1 MGTGKTTR
9 RLLLGAALAAAPRLL
24 SGAGL
29 PVTAG
34 HPRLLLTQEKRVF
47 LQSKVSSAD
56 PSWIALR
63 QRADLLTGYAINPYV
78 YSRRTDEPDNT
89 IFYDYQ
95 GQGWFDAALP
105 LGFAYQMTG
114 NAVYAN
120 KLLALADEM
129 VRAQNDPS
137 NNPPYGLP
145 PIEPDDYYPTRY
157 VGPVLAFIYDWC
169 HEALGAVRQ
178 AQMVALMNAYFDD
191 LRANAYQRND
201 HADGNYFFSHAY
213 CAAAMGYASFGDNPR
228 AQEMIDY
235 ARARFDGSASP
246 LLAADNVPS
255 DYFSQLFEGGYPP
268 EIARDFNGPAI
279 TAAPYRGGFLLQ
291 GWAYGSGTL
300 DRVIDYMLFVESA
313 TGERL
318 SALHADW
325 ISQVW
330 KAEKESMAPNRFEID
345 PVGDWGGD
353 YGAAVLHGLP
363 LRLATVLAGTPD
375 GPGAQHFAASE
386 LAAASPYA
394 DFPDEIYQSAYQPA
408 PWEAFFFDDASRP
421 SEELSLP
428 PFYSGFAPGTGAGS
442 SNGAMPYFVMRSDW
456 SSSATWASASMGAAW
471 YDDHQHFNAGHIYI
485 RRGDDALLVDAA
497 SWMPEGDHGIVGS
510 STEENTAAAANT
522 LFVDD
527 YGDFQNTGEQYLGG
541 QGAWGRDEVVAAE
554 QNDGGT
560 YVRCDLTS
568 AYDNGGDPAAQV
580 GRRLD
585 HFYRSFLYLRS
596 AGVFVVFDQV
606 RAEASS
612 NARGPYRKQLRWHFP
627 QAPEVSG
634 RTAAVVRGSSRLQL
648 DTLLPADA
656 SIAVVDESAN
666 PDSAIA
672 PCDNPCNS
680 KTWRLEVGGPAQALE
695 VPFLT
700 VLSAGAA
707 ADPSMIT
714 AALVSPD
721 GLLTGASIT
730 AAGQTNVVY
739 FNAQPGQSP
748 APLTSATFSASIT
761 SVAAYTI
768 CGVIPGARYRWSASA
783 ATVTVTQDAAGDL
796 VASPAGVLRYAAG
809 SGREVV
815 LVPRRERAPRT
826 VTR

>member
-1 MGTGKTTR
+1 MLIAGS
-9 RLLLGAALAAAPRLL
+9 RLLA
-24 SGAGL
+24 GAGL

-34 HPRLLLTQEKRVF
+34 HPRLLLTPPKRVF
-47 LQSKVSSAD
+47 LESKVASSD

-63 QRADLLTGYAINPYV
+63 GQADRLAGYGINPYV

-95 GQGWFDAALP
+95 GEGWFSATLP
-105 LGFAYQMTG
+105 LGLAYQMTG
-114 NAVYAN
+114 DPIYSA

-129 VRAQNDPS
+129 VRAQSDPA

-169 HEALGAVRQ
+169 HEALGASRQ
-178 AQMVALMNAYFDD
+178 AQMVTLMNAYFDD

-228 AQEMIDY
+228 AQEMIEY
-235 ARARFDGSASP
+235 ARARFDGSASS
-246 LLAADNVPS
+246 LLTADNVPT

-291 GWAYGSGTL
+291 GWAYGTGTL
-300 DRVIDYMLFVESA
+300 DRLIDYTLIVESA

-325 ISQVW
+325 FSQVL
-330 KAEKESMAPNRFEID
+330 KAEKESLAPNRFEID

-363 LRLATVLAGTPD
+363 LRLAAVLAGTPD
-375 GPGAQHFAASE
+375 GPGAQHFAVSE
-386 LAAASPYA
+386 ISAASPYA
-394 DFPDEIYQSAYQPA
+394 DFPNEIYQSAYLPA
-408 PWEAFFFDDASRP
+408 PWEAFFFEDASRP
-421 SEELSLP
+421 SEELVLA
-428 PFYSGFAPGTGAGS
+428 PFYSGFAFGAGTGE

-456 SSSATWASASMGAAW
+456 GSNAIWASAGMGAAW
-471 YDDHQHFNAGHIYI
+471 YDDHQHYNAGHVYI

-522 LFVDD
+522 LFFDD

-541 QGAWGRDEVVAAE
+541 QGAWGRDEVVAA
-554 QNDGGT
+554 QQDDGGT
-560 YVRCDLTS
+560 YVRSDLTS
-568 AYDNGGDPAAQV
+568 AYNNGGDPAAQA
-580 GRRLD
+580 GRKLD
-585 HFYRSFLYLRS
+585 HFYRSFLYQRG
-596 AGVFVVFDQV
+596 AGVFVIFDQV
-606 RAEASS
+606 RVEASS
-612 NARGPYRKQLRWHFP
+612 NARGPYRKELRWHFP
-627 QAPEVSG
+627 QAPQVAG
-634 RTAAVVRGSSRLQL
+634 RTAAFVRGSSRLQL
-648 DTLLPADA
+648 DTLLPAGA
-656 SIAVVDESAN
+656 SIAIVDESAN

-680 KTWRLEVGGPAQALE
+680 RTWRLEVRDPAQALD
-695 VPFLT
+695 VAFLT

-707 ADPSMIT
+707 SDPSMAT
-714 AALVSPD
+714 ALVASPD

-730 AAGQTNVVY
+730 AGGQTNVVY
-739 FNAQPGQSP
+739 FNAQSGQSP
-748 APLTSATFSASIT
+748 APITSATFSISNIPD
-761 SVAAYTI
+761 AAYTI
-768 CGVIPGARYRWSASA
+768 CGVVPGARYRWSASA
-783 ATVTVTQDAAGDL
+783 ATVTLTQDSGGDL
-796 VASPAGVLRYAAG
+796 LASPAGVLRYAPG

-815 LVPRRERAPRT
+815 LVPHRERAPRT